1 MALPAIAQNAPVRIA
16 WLATLTGAGSAPGI
30 GFNRGVVYAAQTING
45 AGGVNRRQIE
55 VVTRDTQGDPTK
67 AVNASQEMI
76 SRQQVNAVWG
86 PTNSGESLAI
96 TPILARAKMPN
107 VHPCVVDSLIDPK
120 KYPNAFRIAPSNTQW
135 DDAVRKYVLNIMKQ
149 NTVAVIGDTTGYG
162 VTATGAA
169 VASFKK
175 DGANVVYQ
183 AQIDPNQPDVT
194 PDMLRM
200 RDAGA
205 KVIVVW
211 SVATGMLARLMNVR
225 GGLGWD
231 VPIVG
236 HPALGSGDVGR
247 LVEKPEYWDKV
258 YMIGYRS
265 CSFGADGKLPPRS
278 QAFVDRVRGKIELAD
293 TSLWWVL

>member
-1 MALPAIAQNAPVRIA
+1 MKLSRREFALGSAGLVTAGGLALPAIAQNAPVRIA

-45 AGGVNRRQIE
+45 AGGVNGRQIE

-183 AQIDPNQPDVT
+183 AQIDANQPDIT

-200 RDAGA
+200 QDAGA

-247 LVEKPEYWDKV
+247 LVE
-258 YMIGYRS
+258 
-265 CSFGADGKLPPRS
+265 
-278 QAFVDRVRGKIELAD
+278 
-293 TSLWWVL
+293 